1 MSEWICEEWPLVE
14 DQCIERNCT
23 RKMPFRKNLV
33 ELKFNTCR
41 NAKIVHYIS
50 SFPSSVSILQAYVQ
64 FGMYHDEW
72 DGTCNVCGGP
82 IAIG

>member
-1 MSEWICEEWPLVE
+1 MKSSLPNEENRSETTLCYTVYIQIFIAIFFPFLA
-14 DQCIERNCT
+14 QCD
-23 RKMPFRKNLV
+23 
-33 ELKFNTCR
+33 
-41 NAKIVHYIS
+41 
-50 SFPSSVSILQAYVQ
+50 LQAYVQ

>member
-1 MSEWICEEWPLVE
+1 MKSSLPNEENQTETTLWYTNFCCTFFPFLA
-14 DQCIERNCT
+14 QCD
-23 RKMPFRKNLV
+23 
-33 ELKFNTCR
+33 
-41 NAKIVHYIS
+41 
-50 SFPSSVSILQAYVQ
+50 LQAYVQ

>member
-1 MSEWICEEWPLVE
+1 M
-14 DQCIERNCT
+14 
-23 RKMPFRKNLV
+23 
-33 ELKFNTCR
+33 ELKFNTSW

-50 SFPSSVSILQAYVQ
+50 YFSAQCFLQAYVQ